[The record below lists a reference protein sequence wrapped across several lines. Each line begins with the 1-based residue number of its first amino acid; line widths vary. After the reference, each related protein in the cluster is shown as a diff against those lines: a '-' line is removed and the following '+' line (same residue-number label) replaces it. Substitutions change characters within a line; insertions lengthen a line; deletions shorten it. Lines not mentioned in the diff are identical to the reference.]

1 MLDLLSSVVD
11 FKNLLANIVTG
22 NAGFTTYLII
32 FLVPFCI
39 LVTIREFFSWFNKR
53 NTLIKRVAKVEKI
66 LIHIS
71 SQLESLPLEIEKAL
85 SQSGKKINPVVPP
98 VKENTIETKRD
109 YENFVINEEKFKL

>member
-11 FKNLLANIVTG
+11 LKNLLANIVTG
-22 NAGFTTYLII
+22 NADFITYLIL

-39 LVTIREFFSWFNKR
+39 LITIREFLSWFSKR
-53 NTLIKRVAKVEKI
+53 NNLIKRVSKIEKI
-66 LIHIS
+66 LINIS

-85 SQSGKKINPVVPP
+85 SQSDKKINQVVPP
-98 VKENTIETKRD
+98 LKENTIETKRD